1 MRKRT
6 EKVGVTRQTLAEQ
19 IVDYV
24 RDKIGEDVFKPG
36 QKLTIQSIAEELNV
50 SMTPVREAFK
60 TLAALGLVDMVPNR
74 GVVVAK
80 LDADE
85 ASQMLTVYSR
95 LDMLGGE
102 LAARSAVKEDVARL
116 RSLVAKMIKSVE
128 NNDQIT
134 YFHTNQ
140 EFHSALVRISRNPTL
155 IELHDNLNARLY
167 STRFRGMR
175 EHNSGDWK
183 KVALEH
189 TAIVDAVENHDPER
203 AADLL
208 KVHFKGAWQ
217 GLRKSVEL
225 NSREADPVNVAEMDA
240 DAIAR

>member
-6 EKVGVTRQTLAEQ
+6 ERAGVTRQTLAEQ

-24 RDKIGEDVFKPG
+24 RDRIGEEVFKPG

-80 LDADE
+80 LGADE

-102 LAARSAVKEDVARL
+102 LAALNAVKEDVARL
-116 RSLVAKMIKSVE
+116 RALVAKMIKAVE

-140 EFHSALVRISRNPTL
+140 EFHSTLVRISRNPTL
-155 IELHDNLNARLY
+155 IGSPRQSECTALQHSLPRHARAQLG
-167 STRFRGMR
+167 RL
-175 EHNSGDWK
+175 E

-189 TAIVDAVENHDPER
+189 TEIVDAVEKHDAER

-217 GLRKSVEL
+217 GLRRSAEPL
-225 NSREADPVNVAEMDA
+225 READPVDIPQA
-240 DAIAR
+240 DAIAT